1 MVRARALFTALLGLV
16 IGLVVL
22 AAPAAAQPPTTTPTP
37 PPTSTPSSPTPA
49 TTSPNSSSPTTQSEA
64 PTSSTAEDTEGCTGT
79 EILGVCTP
87 FRTPTQ
93 MAKDQVTDAARAFGS
108 DLVDYVLS
116 GWTWVTKYVIQ
127 LFMSVS
133 VDATGT
139 QDAVQR
145 MTDLTSDLQVIGLGL
160 GLLIAVIAVLYQRAM
175 LSGDN
180 AAPEAFAGLVRWGIA
195 ATMAAPTLLAL
206 SQVSDALATWIFTS
220 AAGPDGPTQ
229 VVDKLT
235 DALAGRDER
244 LKVEDVIAFALCVL
258 GLLAYIELM
267 IQLVLQK
274 FWIIYAAFA
283 LPIAGATSV
292 VSSGKTV
299 FFALLRVA
307 VAALLFKPI
316 AAACFGV
323 AFMQIRSLESGGD
336 VLWAVM
342 LLVAP
347 AFVLPILVQMI
358 GTNVSYA
365 GTPMLRGTIRNTRAG
380 LSAAGS
386 ALGTA
391 GRGAAGA
398 AGMAGRGAA
407 ATAGAA
413 GAGAAAVGRGAAKAV
428 PFVGAMGSAAVQTIT
443 GPPRTRATASSAT
456 ASGGA
461 AAAGAVASR
470 AAAST
475 RANGASGG
483 TGTATTAASAAGG
496 NGSSGTSTA
505 ASSPATVGARG
516 SSTANRAG
524 ATTGSGTS
532 SNSGGADAPAVAGV
546 GAGARTSTRSAAT
559 SGAASGR
566 STANTTTSSTSTGS
580 GGSEG
585 RGADV
590 LPMRRSG
597 ARGRARTGT
606 PRDSTFTRIT

>member
-1 MVRARALFTALLGLV
+1 MVTRRGFFTALLALT
-16 IGLVVL
+16 IGLAML
-22 AAPAAAQPPTTTPTP
+22 AAPAAAQPPTTTTPTTP
-37 PPTSTPSSPTPA
+37 PAASPTTTAPTTPPTSSPTATAPSSSGESA
-49 TTSPNSSSPTTQSEA
+49 TS
-64 PTSSTAEDTEGCTGT
+64 DGGDDGCGGL
-79 EILGVCTP
+79 EVFDVCTP
-87 FRTPTQ
+87 LPSPGK
-93 MAKDQVTDAARAFGS
+93 AVKEQVTDAARAFGS

-413 GAGAAAVGRGAAKAV
+413 GA
-428 PFVGAMGSAAVQTIT
+428 
-443 GPPRTRATASSAT
+443 
-456 ASGGA
+456 
-461 AAAGAVASR
+461 
-470 AAAST
+470 
-475 RANGASGG
+475 
-483 TGTATTAASAAGG
+483 
-496 NGSSGTSTA
+496 
-505 ASSPATVGARG
+505 
-516 SSTANRAG
+516 
-524 ATTGSGTS
+524 
-532 SNSGGADAPAVAGV
+532 
-546 GAGARTSTRSAAT
+546 
-559 SGAASGR
+559 
-566 STANTTTSSTSTGS
+566 
-580 GGSEG
+580 
-585 RGADV
+585 
-590 LPMRRSG
+590 
-597 ARGRARTGT
+597 
-606 PRDSTFTRIT
+606 